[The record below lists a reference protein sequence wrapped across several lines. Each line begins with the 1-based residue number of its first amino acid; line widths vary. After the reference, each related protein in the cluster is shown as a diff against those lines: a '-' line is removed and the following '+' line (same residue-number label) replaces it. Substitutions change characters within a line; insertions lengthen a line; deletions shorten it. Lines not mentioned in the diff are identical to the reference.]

1 MNQFEGNEKAEAV
14 QSHIIL
20 ESSKLF
26 QGKRE
31 VVILH
36 NQDRYRLLITKAN
49 KLILNK

>member
-1 MNQFEGNEKAEAV
+1 MKQFENNDKAKMFSPV
-14 QSHIIL
+14 VL
-20 ESSKLF
+20 ESSQLF